1 MEWIVSMVVLVAILF
16 LGIRMMPAKGVNS
29 ISTRELQKKLDEPNI
44 TFIDVRTEAEYKAK
58 HIPEFKNMPLGSDL
72 SGLPQDHEIIV
83 ICKSGIRSSQ
93 ACKQLVKLGYT
104 NVTNVRRG
112 INGLRVAK

>member
-1 MEWIVSMVVLVAILF
+1 MEWIVSMVVFAAILI

-44 TFIDVRTEAEYKAK
+44 TFIDVRTEAEYKAQ

-72 SGLPQDHEIIV
+72 SNLPHDHEIIV